1 MSNHSRGTHCE
12 GWWDQRGMGR
22 QSMSSLYLEFSSGL
36 ISGSG
41 ADIIGPFFFTGTIDA
56 QGQIAMTKDYVGLHS
71 VDYIGA
77 YDGEGLMWGDWHIGG
92 LKDRWLIK
100 LKRSKSAGA
109 QQADV
114 ALLE

>member
-1 MSNHSRGTHCE
+1 MSNYSRGTHCD
-12 GWWDQRGMGR
+12 GWWDQRGLGR
-22 QSMSSLYLEFSSGL
+22 QPMANLYLEFSAGS

-41 ADIIGPFFFTGTIDA
+41 ADIVGHFLFTGTIDA
-56 QGQIAMTKDYVGLHS
+56 QGQVAMTKDYDGLHS
-71 VDYIGA
+71 VDYLGS

-109 QQADV
+109 QHAEV
-114 ALLE
+114 AVLE